1 VRLGDIDDARR
12 IALPILAAGP
22 GNGGTT
28 SSEALLS
35 VSLVL
40 LDILRPEDLGIARS
54 LLASDHQ
61 EVRTKALQTCSSLP
75 RLKD

>member
-28 SSEALLS
+28 SEALLS